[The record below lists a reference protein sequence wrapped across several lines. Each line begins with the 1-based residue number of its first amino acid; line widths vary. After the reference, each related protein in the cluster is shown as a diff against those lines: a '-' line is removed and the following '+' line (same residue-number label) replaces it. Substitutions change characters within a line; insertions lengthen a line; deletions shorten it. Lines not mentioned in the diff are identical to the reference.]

1 MDRRAGGRVPGGRE
15 PVDWAPGAG
24 VGGCGPA
31 APGRTCLSAT
41 PGLQAGCPDHS
52 RRVPAHSRGRP
63 EQQGEPL
70 APHATHPRGPRPP
83 AALLAKPQFPR
94 HGGGAGVNP
103 SRKGGGQAPPSEM
116 QERTPP
122 SLPPSKRLREN
133 VHVTRFPNACEAVR
147 GLGPVSRPR
156 ADPGSGRLAC
166 GGGRTCG
173 RARRGP
179 TCEGGTLPSPGSV
192 GGSPG

>member
-1 MDRRAGGRVPGGRE
+1 MGWRPSPWGQRTRRLGPRGRCGRLWARCSRVNLPQCHPRTTSRVPR
-15 PVDWAPGAG
+15 PQP
-24 VGGCGPA
+24 PR
-31 APGRTCLSAT
+31 PR
-41 PGLQAGCPDHS
+41 PQP
-52 RRVPAHSRGRP
+52 GRP

-83 AALLAKPQFPR
+83 AALLARPQFPR

-103 SRKGGGQAPPSEM
+103 SRKGGGQAPPSET

-133 VHVTRFPNACEAVR
+133 VQATRFPNACEAVR

-156 ADPGSGRLAC
+156 ADPGPGRLAR